1 MSGYASFDWQLLPFA
16 PFMSRW
22 MGTFWETIDGWCF
35 PLSSIKG
42 WQLLTPSITVGA
54 GLLAKLK
61 RSGLFSGRVD
71 KFGLAN
77 SIDGFWLMAELAV
90 VLFVCCCLLIE
101 ELRQSIDFAGGGG
114 KFGGMM
120 SSTGLLPL
128 TRFTSPINTSFC
140 ESLFKLDR
148 KVYSGGVLNGKRFS
162 LEIQLK
168 IFSSPPLAPRTTVK
182 SWWD

>member
-1 MSGYASFDWQLLPFA
+1 MSGYASLDWQLLPFA
-16 PFMSRW
+16 PFMSMWRA
-22 MGTFWETIDGWCF
+22 TFWVPIDCWCF
-35 PLSSIKG
+35 PLSSITG

-101 ELRQSIDFAGGGG
+101 ELRQSIDLAGGGG
-114 KFGGMM
+114 KLGGMM
-120 SSTGLLPL
+120 LSARLLPPL

-140 ESLFKLDR
+140 ESLFKLDW
-148 KVYSGGVLNGKRFS
+148 KVYLGAALNGKRFS
-162 LEIQLK
+162 LGIQLK
-168 IFSSPPLAPRTTVK
+168 TFSPLCAA
-182 SWWD
+182 